1 MKPTALK
8 MIDLLFL
15 LLLFDEYEHC
25 MYDYEINDD
34 DERAPKEFI
43 LAILLFIKFHIKWP
57 EIAIVPKCGDD
68 GMFTQLS
75 LQKQHI

>member
-43 LAILLFIKFHIKWP
+43 LAILLFIKFHIK
-57 EIAIVPKCGDD
+57 
-68 GMFTQLS
+68 
-75 LQKQHI
+75 